1 MLLFLLNNQPPT
13 DLLHDPFWQFIIN
26 VAVAVLVGIVTA
38 IVAIWVFRKQR
49 SKKEIS
55 YQIISD
61 APIASVNKGLE
72 SRVTIHLDG
81 KPVKD
86 ARQVVLKI
94 RNSGSAAVKRDD
106 YDEPI
111 RCIFEGSE

>member
-26 VAVAVLVGIVTA
+26 VAVVVLVGIVTA
-38 IVAIWVFRKQR
+38 VVAIWVFRKQR

-55 YQIISD
+55 YQVISD
-61 APIASVNKGLE
+61 APIASVSEGLKN
-72 SRVTIHLDG
+72 RVTIQLDG

-86 ARQVVLKI
+86 ARQVVIKV
-94 RNSGSAAVKRDD
+94 RNNGNVAVKRDD
-106 YDEPI
+106 YDK
-111 RCIFEGSE
+111 